1 MVVKGNVLHFQME
14 DRIYIEI
21 SNTNVIT
28 KKKKKRDGYGR
39 GIHNLRR
46 RLVTYER
53 FPYMCPPPNQK
64 PLVRPR

>member
-28 KKKKKRDGYGR
+28 KKKKK
-39 GIHNLRR
+39 N
-46 RLVTYER
+46 VTVMVGEYIT
-53 FPYMCPPPNQK
+53 
-64 PLVRPR
+64 